1 MSVAPG
7 GNRGGNRSRIA
18 LIGFGEVGSL
28 FAKELT
34 ATGRHEISTYDIL
47 FDAKAGK
54 AMKDKARGLRTE
66 PCASA
71 ADAAKDALVV
81 ISAVTATSA
90 REVAEE
96 AGGYLKPGQFF
107 LDLNSVS
114 PETKRADEQAVARSG
129 AAYVEAAVMAPV
141 APYGIKVPML
151 LGGKKAQELA
161 AILAPSGMALTA
173 VSEEVGQASAIKMCR
188 SVFIKGIEA
197 LAVEGFLAARRYGV
211 EDKVI
216 ASLDETFPS
225 LDWEKQAGYLISR
238 VLQHGRRRAAEM
250 RESAETV
257 SNAGLEPLMTD
268 AISRRQDWLADR
280 VDEQP
285 ALKSAPE
292 KNWRASLDAVLKRL
306 KPAKAA
312 E

>member
-1 MSVAPG
+1 MTGMTS
-7 GNRGGNRSRIA
+7 NTSRIA

-28 FAKELT
+28 FARELM
-34 ATGRHEISTYDIL
+34 ATGRHSVAVYDIL
-47 FDAKAGK
+47 FDAASGP
-54 AMKDKARGLRTE
+54 AMIEKVRALKTE
-66 PCASA
+66 PADTA
-71 ADAAKDALVV
+71 AKAAKDALVV

-90 REVAEE
+90 ADVARE
-96 AGGYLKPGQFF
+96 AGDYLKPGQYF
-107 LDLNSVS
+107 LDINSVS
-114 PETKRADEQAVARSG
+114 PETKRSDEALVAKSG
-129 AAYVEAAVMAPV
+129 ADYVEAAVMAPV

-151 LGGKKAQELA
+151 LGGRRAVALA
-161 AILAPSGMALTA
+161 AILNPSGFRMTA
-173 VSEEVGQASAIKMCR
+173 VAETVGQASAIKMCR

-238 VLQHGRRRAAEM
+238 VLEHGRRRAAEM

-257 SNAGLEPLMTD
+257 AAAGIEPVMTL
-268 AISRRQDWLADR
+268 AIARRHDWLADR
-280 VDEQP
+280 VAENP
-285 ALKSAPE
+285 ALKTAPQTD
-292 KNWRASLDAVLKRL
+292 WRASLDVILRRL
-306 KPAKAA
+306 KLAKTTT

>member
-1 MSVAPG
+1 VSGAA
-7 GNRGGNRSRIA
+7 GNKSRIA
-18 LIGFGEVGSL
+18 LIGFGEVGTL
-28 FAKELT
+28 FAKELI
-34 ATGRHEISTYDIL
+34 ASGRHSVSTYDIL
-47 FDAKAGK
+47 FESPQGK
-54 AMKDKARGLRTE
+54 ELKDKARGLKAE
-66 PCASA
+66 PCPSASA
-71 ADAAKDALVV
+71 ASKDALVV

-90 REVAEE
+90 RDVAEQ

-107 LDLNSVS
+107 LDINSVS
-114 PETKRADEQAVARSG
+114 PETKRADEQAVACSG

-151 LGGKKAQELA
+151 LGGKRAGELA
-161 AILAPSGMALTA
+161 ALLNPSGMKMRA
-173 VSEEVGQASAIKMCR
+173 VSEQVGQASAIKMCR

-211 EDKVI
+211 EDRVI

-225 LDWEKQAGYLISR
+225 LNWENQAGYLISR
-238 VLQHGRRRAAEM
+238 VMQHGRRRAAEM

-257 SNAGLEPLMTD
+257 ANAGIEPLMTE
-268 AISRRQDWLADR
+268 ATSRRQDWLADR

-285 ALKSAPE
+285 ALKTAPE
-292 KNWRASLDAVLKRL
+292 KDWRASLDVVLKRL
-306 KPAKAA
+306 KPAKNAA

>member
-1 MSVAPG
+1 MGV
-7 GNRGGNRSRIA
+7 NKSRIA

-47 FDAKAGK
+47 FEGK
-54 AMKDKARGLRTE
+54 SGKDMQDKARGLMAE
-66 PCASA
+66 PCPSA
-71 ADAAKDALVV
+71 ADAAKGALVV
-81 ISAVTATSA
+81 ISAVTASSA
-90 REVAEE
+90 RDVAEE

-107 LDLNSVS
+107 LDINSVS
-114 PETKRADEQAVARSG
+114 PETKHADEQAVSRSG
-129 AAYVEAAVMAPV
+129 ASYVEAAVMAPV

-151 LGGKKAQELA
+151 LGGKQAQELQD
-161 AILAPSGMALTA
+161 ILAPSGMKMIA
-173 VSEEVGQASAIKMCR
+173 VSEKVGHASAIKMCR

-211 EDKVI
+211 EDQVI

-225 LDWEKQAGYLISR
+225 LDWEKQTGYLISR

-257 SNAGLEPLMTD
+257 ANAGIEPLMTE
-268 AISRRQDWLADR
+268 ATAKRQDWLADR
-280 VDEQP
+280 VEELP

-292 KNWRASLDAVLKRL
+292 KNWRASLDAILKRL

>member
-1 MSVAPG
+1 MTS
-7 GNRGGNRSRIA
+7 NTSRIA

-28 FAKELT
+28 FARELMG
-34 ATGRHEISTYDIL
+34 TGRHSVAVYDIL
-47 FDAKAGK
+47 FDTVSGATMQDRARALKAV
-54 AMKDKARGLRTE
+54 
-66 PCASA
+66 PCPTA

-90 REVAEE
+90 VDVARE
-96 AGGYLKPGQFF
+96 AGGFLRPGQFF
-107 LDLNSVS
+107 LDINSVS
-114 PETKRADEQAVARSG
+114 PDTKRGDETLVAKSG
-129 AAYVEAAVMAPV
+129 ADYVEAAVMAPV

-151 LGGKKAQELA
+151 LGGKRAAALA
-161 AILAPSGMALTA
+161 DILNPSGFRMTA
-173 VSEEVGQASAIKMCR
+173 VAETVGQASAIKMCR

-238 VLQHGRRRAAEM
+238 VLEHGRRRAAEM

-257 SNAGLEPLMTD
+257 AAAGIEPLMTL
-268 AISRRQDWLADR
+268 ATARRHDWLADR
-280 VDEQP
+280 VTETP
-285 ALKSAPE
+285 SLKSMPE
-292 KNWRASLDAVLKRL
+292 AAWRASLDVILKRL
-306 KPAKAA
+306 KPAKTAA

>member
-1 MSVAPG
+1 MNAPG
-7 GNRGGNRSRIA
+7 GNAGGNRSRIA

-34 ATGRHEISTYDIL
+34 ATGRHTISTYDIL
-47 FDAKAGK
+47 FEGPQGA
-54 AMKDKARGLRTE
+54 AMKTQARGLMAE
-66 PCASA
+66 PSASA
-71 ADAAKDALVV
+71 EEAAKGALVV

-90 REVAEE
+90 RDVAEE

-114 PETKRADEQAVARSG
+114 PETKRADEQAVSRSG
-129 AAYVEAAVMAPV
+129 ASYVEAAVMAPV

-151 LGGKKAQELA
+151 LGGKHAKALA
-161 AILAPSGMALTA
+161 AILAPSGMVLTA
-173 VSEEVGQASAIKMCR
+173 VSEQVGQASAIKMCR

-211 EDKVI
+211 EDRVI

-238 VLQHGRRRAAEM
+238 VMQHGRRRAAEM

-257 SNAGLEPLMTD
+257 TNAGIEPLMTE
-268 AISRRQDWLADR
+268 AISRRHDWLADR

-285 ALKSAPE
+285 ALKSTPE
-292 KNWRASLDAVLKRL
+292 KDWRASLDAVLKRL

>member
-1 MSVAPG
+1 VSGPA
-7 GNRGGNRSRIA
+7 GNKSRIA
-18 LIGFGEVGSL
+18 LIGFGEVGTL
-28 FAKELT
+28 FAKELI
-34 ATGRHEISTYDIL
+34 ASGRHSVSTYDIL
-47 FDAKAGK
+47 FENPQGNEL
-54 AMKDKARGLRTE
+54 KDKARGLQAE
-66 PCASA
+66 PCPSASA
-71 ADAAKDALVV
+71 ASKDALVV

-90 REVAEE
+90 RDVAVE

-107 LDLNSVS
+107 LDINSVS

-151 LGGKKAQELA
+151 LGGKRAGELA
-161 AILAPSGMALTA
+161 ALLNPSGMKMRA
-173 VSEEVGQASAIKMCR
+173 VSEQVGQASAIKMCR

-211 EDKVI
+211 EDRVI

-225 LDWEKQAGYLISR
+225 LNWENQAGYLISR
-238 VLQHGRRRAAEM
+238 VMQHGRRRAAEM

-257 SNAGLEPLMTD
+257 ANTGIEPLMTE
-268 AISRRQDWLADR
+268 ATSRRQDWLADR

-285 ALKSAPE
+285 ALKTAPE

-306 KPAKAA
+306 KPAKNAA

>member
-1 MSVAPG
+1 MTS
-7 GNRGGNRSRIA
+7 NISRIA

-28 FAKELT
+28 FARELMG
-34 ATGRHEISTYDIL
+34 TGRHSVAVYDIL
-47 FDAKAGK
+47 FDTASGAD
-54 AMKDKARGLRTE
+54 MQDRARTLNAV
-66 PCASA
+66 PCPTATA
-71 ADAAKDALVV
+71 AAKDALVV

-90 REVAEE
+90 SDVARE
-96 AGGYLKPGQFF
+96 AGAYLRPGQFF
-107 LDLNSVS
+107 LDINSVS
-114 PETKRADEQAVARSG
+114 PDTKRGDETLIAKSG
-129 AAYVEAAVMAPV
+129 ADYVEAAVMAPV

-151 LGGKKAQELA
+151 LGGKRAAALA
-161 AILAPSGMALTA
+161 DILNPSGFRMTA
-173 VSEEVGQASAIKMCR
+173 VAETVGQASAIKMCR

-238 VLQHGRRRAAEM
+238 VLEHGRRRAAEM

-257 SNAGLEPLMTD
+257 AAAGLEPLMTL
-268 AISRRQDWLADR
+268 ATARRHDWLADR
-280 VDEQP
+280 VAETP
-285 ALKSAPE
+285 SLKSAPQAD
-292 KNWRASLDAVLKRL
+292 WRTSLDVVLKRL
-306 KPAKAA
+306 KPAKTAA

>member
-1 MSVAPG
+1 MT
-7 GNRGGNRSRIA
+7 NNTSRIA

-28 FAKELT
+28 FARELM
-34 ATGRHEISTYDIL
+34 ATGRHSVATYDIL
-47 FDAKAGK
+47 FAAAQGA
-54 AMKDKARGLRTE
+54 AMKERARALNVETS
-66 PCASA
+66 ASA
-71 ADAAKDALVV
+71 TAAAKDALVV
-81 ISAVTATSA
+81 ISAVTATAAPDVA
-90 REVAEE
+90 RE

-114 PETKRADEQAVARSG
+114 PETKRGDEALVAKSG
-129 AAYVEAAVMAPV
+129 ADYVEAAVMAPV

-151 LGGKKAQELA
+151 LGGKRA
-161 AILAPSGMALTA
+161 AALSEILNPSGFRMTA
-173 VSEEVGQASAIKMCR
+173 VAETVGQASAIKMCR

-238 VLQHGRRRAAEM
+238 VIEHGRRRAAEM

-257 SNAGLEPLMTD
+257 AAAGIEPLMTL
-268 AISRRQDWLADR
+268 ATARRHDWLADR
-280 VDEQP
+280 VAEQP
-285 ALKSAPE
+285 ALKTAPQSE
-292 KNWRASLDAVLKRL
+292 WRTSLDAVLKRL
-306 KPAKAA
+306 KPAKSAA

>member
-1 MSVAPG
+1 MSDSG
-7 GNRGGNRSRIA
+7 GNKSRIA
-18 LIGFGEVGSL
+18 LIGFGEVGTL
-28 FAKELT
+28 FAKELIG
-34 ATGRHEISTYDIL
+34 TGRHVISTYDIL
-47 FDAKAGK
+47 FAGRQGNDL
-54 AMKDKARGLRTE
+54 KDRARQLRAE

-71 ADAAKDALVV
+71 TEAAMGALVV

-90 REVAEE
+90 RDVAEE
-96 AGGYLKPGQFF
+96 AGRYLKPGQFF
-107 LDLNSVS
+107 LDINSVS
-114 PETKRADEQAVARSG
+114 PEIKRADEKAVTRSG

-151 LGGKKAQELA
+151 LGGRHAKELA
-161 AILAPSGMALTA
+161 ATLNPSGMKMQAI
-173 VSEEVGQASAIKMCR
+173 SEQVGHASAIKMCR

-211 EDKVI
+211 EGRVI

-225 LDWEKQAGYLISR
+225 LNWEDQAGYLISR

-257 SNAGLEPLMTD
+257 ANVGIEPLMT
-268 AISRRQDWLADR
+268 AATAKRQDWLADQ

-285 ALKSAPE
+285 ALKTASE
-292 KNWRASLDAVLKRL
+292 KDWRQSLDAVLKRL
-306 KPAKAA
+306 KPT
-312 E
+312 

>member
-1 MSVAPG
+1 MTSG
-7 GNRGGNRSRIA
+7 TTKIA

-28 FAKELT
+28 FARELL
-34 ATGRHEISTYDIL
+34 ATGRHSVATYDIL
-47 FDAKAGK
+47 FDAAQGA
-54 AMKDKARGLRTE
+54 AMKEKARNLGAE
-66 PCASA
+66 PGGSA
-71 ADAAKDALVV
+71 AAAAKEALVV

-90 REVAEE
+90 AEVARE
-96 AGGYLKPGQFF
+96 AGGYLRPGQFF
-107 LDLNSVS
+107 LDINSVS
-114 PETKRADEQAVARSG
+114 PETKRGDEALVARSG
-129 AAYVEAAVMAPV
+129 ADYVEAAVMAPV

-151 LGGKKAQELA
+151 LGGRRAAALA
-161 AILAPSGMALTA
+161 EILNATGFRMTPVAES
-173 VSEEVGQASAIKMCR
+173 VGQASAIKMCR

-257 SNAGLEPLMTD
+257 AAAGIEPLMTL
-268 AISRRQDWLADR
+268 ATARRHDWLADR
-280 VDEQP
+280 VAEQP
-285 ALKSAPE
+285 SLRNVPQAE
-292 KNWRASLDAVLKRL
+292 WRTSLDQILKRL
-306 KPAKAA
+306 KSAKIAA

>member
-1 MSVAPG
+1 MTS
-7 GNRGGNRSRIA
+7 NTRRIA

-28 FAKELT
+28 FARELLG
-34 ATGRHEISTYDIL
+34 TGRHSVAVYDIL
-47 FDAKAGK
+47 FDTASGAAMQDRARALKAVFCP
-54 AMKDKARGLRTE
+54 T
-66 PCASA
+66 A

-90 REVAEE
+90 VDVARE
-96 AGGYLKPGQFF
+96 AGAYLRPGQFF
-107 LDLNSVS
+107 LDINSVS
-114 PETKRADEQAVARSG
+114 PDTKRGDETLVAKSG
-129 AAYVEAAVMAPV
+129 ADYVEAAVMAPV

-151 LGGKKAQELA
+151 LGGKRAAALA
-161 AILAPSGMALTA
+161 DILNDSGFRMTA
-173 VSEEVGQASAIKMCR
+173 VAETVGQASAIKMCR

-238 VLQHGRRRAAEM
+238 VLEHGRRRAAEM

-257 SNAGLEPLMTD
+257 TAAGIEPLMTL
-268 AISRRQDWLADR
+268 ATARRHDWLADR
-280 VDEQP
+280 VAETP
-285 ALKSAPE
+285 SLKSMPE
-292 KNWRASLDAVLKRL
+292 AAWRASLDVILKRL
-306 KPAKAA
+306 KPAKTAA

>member
-1 MSVAPG
+1 MNAPG
-7 GNRGGNRSRIA
+7 GNRGGNKSRIA

-28 FAKELT
+28 FAKELI
-34 ATGRHEISTYDIL
+34 ATGRHTISTYDIL
-47 FDAKAGK
+47 FEGPQGK
-54 AMKDKARGLRTE
+54 DMKDKARFLRAE

-71 ADAAKDALVV
+71 ANAAKGALVV
-81 ISAVTATSA
+81 MSAVTATSA
-90 REVAEE
+90 RDVAEE
-96 AGGYLKPGQFF
+96 AGSYLKPGQFF

-114 PETKRADEQAVARSG
+114 PETKRADEQAVSRSG
-129 AAYVEAAVMAPV
+129 ASYVEAAVMAPV
-141 APYGIKVPML
+141 APYGIKVPIL
-151 LGGKKAQELA
+151 LGGKRAKELRD
-161 AILAPSGMALTA
+161 ILAPSGMVLKAM
-173 VSEEVGQASAIKMCR
+173 SEQVGQASAIKMCR

-211 EDKVI
+211 EDRII

-238 VLQHGRRRAAEM
+238 VLRHGRRRAAEM

-257 SNAGLEPLMTD
+257 TNAGIEPLMTE
-268 AISRRQDWLADR
+268 AISRRHDWLADR

-285 ALKSAPE
+285 ALKSTPE
-292 KNWRASLDAVLKRL
+292 KDWRASLDAVLKRL

>member
-1 MSVAPG
+1 MTS
-7 GNRGGNRSRIA
+7 NTSRIA

-28 FAKELT
+28 FARELMG
-34 ATGRHEISTYDIL
+34 TGRHSVAVYDIL
-47 FDAKAGK
+47 FDTVSSATMQDRARALKAV
-54 AMKDKARGLRTE
+54 
-66 PCASA
+66 PCPTA

-90 REVAEE
+90 VDVARE
-96 AGGYLKPGQFF
+96 AGGFLRPGQFF
-107 LDLNSVS
+107 LDINSVS
-114 PETKRADEQAVARSG
+114 PDTKRGDETLVAKSG
-129 AAYVEAAVMAPV
+129 ADYVEAAVMAPV
-141 APYGIKVPML
+141 ASHGIKVPML
-151 LGGKKAQELA
+151 LGGKRAAALA
-161 AILAPSGMALTA
+161 DILNPSGFRMTA
-173 VSEEVGQASAIKMCR
+173 VAETVGQASAIKMCR

-238 VLQHGRRRAAEM
+238 VLEHGRRRAAEM

-257 SNAGLEPLMTD
+257 AAAGIEPLMTL
-268 AISRRQDWLADR
+268 ATARRHDWLADR
-280 VDEQP
+280 VAETP
-285 ALKSAPE
+285 SLKSMPE
-292 KNWRASLDAVLKRL
+292 AAWRASLDVILKRL
-306 KPAKAA
+306 KPAKTAA